1 MRKGQMLVITAIIV
15 VTVLILIKVE
25 FGFFAPITERN
36 EANILNT
43 FENIRNELIRAGEI
57 TASTR
62 NYTNVYAFSEFLS
75 SEEDLEIFYSIS
87 DFYNDTLNITA
98 VNFLNDTIQNIQ
110 ISQNLTDET
119 KTITSLSKG
128 ASDWVNF
135 TSSPGS
141 EEIVEVNITYT
152 KDANNFN
159 HSFITK
165 AGPNNRYINTFF
177 DFTLKQDDSYL
188 RDKFST
194 TGELIK

>member
-15 VTVLILIKVE
+15 VTVLILIKIE

-36 EANILNT
+36 EANIINM
-43 FENIRNELIRAGEI
+43 FGNIRNELIRAGEI
-57 TASTR
+57 MSSTR
-62 NYTNVYAFSEFLS
+62 NYTDVYVFSDFLS
-75 SEEDLEIFYSIS
+75 SEEDLEIFYTIS
-87 DFYNDTLNITA
+87 DFHDDTLNITV

-119 KTITSLSKG
+119 KTITSLSKK

-141 EEIVEVNITYT
+141 EESIEVNIAYV
-152 KDANNFN
+152 KGSSYFN
-159 HSFITK
+159 HSFITLV
-165 AGPNNRYINTFF
+165 GPNNRYTNTFF
-177 DFTLKQDDSYL
+177 DLTLKDGNSYL

-194 TGELIK
+194 SGKLIK